1 MHNKHKYVHSY
12 SPRESLCTVS
22 ASVGQR
28 RMRTA
33 VSGCVLL
40 RKVAIEA
47 VNVRPL
53 KTICPDLSREKAER
67 YM

>member
-1 MHNKHKYVHSY
+1 
-12 SPRESLCTVS
+12 
-22 ASVGQR
+22 
-28 RMRTA
+28 MRTA